1 MLRLT
6 APRLPGLNTAAGEGQ
21 KIQNGQ
27 MQPIVGGVKNR
38 VREEALG
45 FKLGVAAILALLLA
59 VWLGRE

>member
-1 MLRLT
+1 MT
-6 APRLPGLNTAAGEGQ
+6 GLNTAAGEGQ